1 LALSWKIHG
10 IDNANASRN
19 HSFIPNGMNFI
30 SLPTEQTTAITDLL
44 LAFVSLTLCIL
55 FRETTHGAENKKVL
69 FWTGIFGFLA
79 IASLL
84 GAFVHGITLKENDKE
99 ILWHIINFCL
109 GSTVAFFILAVLF
122 DLNHRFITIP
132 VVIAVLFSSLIFFT
146 ITLFSQG
153 SFLVFIL
160 YESGAMLFALSGY
173 LYLAVKRKSKFA
185 RLMVTGILI
194 SILASVIQAT
204 GFLKLHLVWDFDH
217 NGLFHISQIPG
228 LFFLYKGLKTET
240 RLKNRN

>member
-1 LALSWKIHG
+1 
-10 IDNANASRN
+10 
-19 HSFIPNGMNFI
+19 
-30 SLPTEQTTAITDLL
+30 
-44 LAFVSLTLCIL
+44 
-55 FRETTHGAENKKVL
+55 
-69 FWTGIFGFLA
+69 
-79 IASLL
+79 
-84 GAFVHGITLKENDKE
+84 
-99 ILWHIINFCL
+99 
-109 GSTVAFFILAVLF
+109 
-122 DLNHRFITIP
+122 
-132 VVIAVLFSSLIFFT
+132 LIFFT

-217 NGLFHISQIPG
+217 NGLFHITQIPG